1 MPTPSAMSV
10 NDCPLATSASIMLQ
24 TQTGFTLSKCAFE
37 PTISHLGTRSA
48 MRRRDFLGVL
58 GGAAAACPVA
68 SRAQNTSMPVIGFLN
83 SEAPSTYA
91 PRVDAF
97 RRGLG
102 DVGYVEGRNVVIEY
116 RWAESQYDR
125 IPTLMSDLINRQVS
139 VLVVNGP
146 AAYASKTARL
156 PVVFFTGGDPV
167 ALGLVASLNQP
178 GGNVTG
184 ATVLNIELTGK
195 RLEILREAV
204 PSAQSVGL
212 LVNPD
217 NGNAKILAE
226 HMRSSAR
233 TLSLQVHVREAND
246 DEGLKAAFN
255 SLKASGVGGLVV
267 GADGFFT
274 SHSRQLAALATRYEM
289 PTIFQ
294 YRDFVAEGG
303 LLSYG
308 ASIADA
314 YRQMGV
320 YAGRI
325 LKGERPAD
333 LPVVQSA
340 RIELLVN
347 LRAAK
352 ALGLTLPPALLAR
365 ADEVIE

>member
-1 MPTPSAMSV
+1 
-10 NDCPLATSASIMLQ
+10 
-24 TQTGFTLSKCAFE
+24 
-37 PTISHLGTRSA
+37 

-58 GGAAAACPVA
+58 GGIAAASPVA
-68 SRAQNTSMPVIGFLN
+68 SRAQNTALPVIGFLN
-83 SEAPSTYA
+83 SEAPGTYA

-102 DVGYVEGRNVVIEY
+102 EVGFVEGGNVAIEY
-116 RWAESQYDR
+116 RWAESQYER
-125 IPTLMSDLINRQVS
+125 IPTLMSDLTDRQVA

-146 AAYASKTARL
+146 AAYASKTARM
-156 PVVFFTGGDPV
+156 PVVFFTGDDPV
-167 ALGLVASLNQP
+167 ALGLVASLNHP

-184 ATVLNIELTGK
+184 VTVLNIELTGK

-204 PSAQSVGL
+204 PTAQSFGL

-226 HMRSSAR
+226 QTRSSAR
-233 TLSLQVHVREAND
+233 TLGLQVHVREATD
-246 DEGLKAAFN
+246 DAGLKAGFD
-255 SLKASGVGGLVV
+255 SLKALGVGGLVV

-274 SHSRQLAALATRYEM
+274 SHSRQLAALATRYEL
-289 PTIFQ
+289 PTIFV

-314 YRQMGV
+314 YKQMGV

-325 LKGERPAD
+325 LKGERAGD
-333 LPVVQSA
+333 LPVVQST
-340 RIELLVN
+340 RVELLVN
-347 LRAAK
+347 LRTAK
-352 ALGLTLPPALLAR
+352 ALGLALPTALLAR